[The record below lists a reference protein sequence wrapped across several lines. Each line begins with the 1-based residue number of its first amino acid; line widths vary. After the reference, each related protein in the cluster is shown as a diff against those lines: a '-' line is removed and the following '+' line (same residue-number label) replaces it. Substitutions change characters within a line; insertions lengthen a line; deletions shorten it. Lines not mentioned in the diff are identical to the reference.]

1 MTSPYL
7 NIIKNMRTAKELFAE
22 LNSFD
27 ENRRIEAKSASAVGK
42 SMMETVCA
50 FANEPG
56 LCGGYL
62 LLGAKRTGMAED
74 GRPVY
79 EPENIENTDK
89 VQSDF
94 VAMCNSMFNVRIRP
108 IINVEEY
115 LGKTVIVVKI
125 EELPDSQKPAYFAKR
140 GLPEGAFRRIGPS
153 DEKCSE
159 EDMYLFYQS
168 ADTYDS
174 CIVDDADLDD
184 IDENALNFYRKL
196 RKEVNPDAEE
206 LTLNDVDLLR
216 ALGAIKKNKQGGY
229 DLTYT
234 GLLVF
239 GKQMSLR
246 RLVPSFRV
254 DYIRI
259 SGNQWLADGD
269 NRFEQTIDMRGPL
282 ILMVNKACSAVM
294 DDLPKGFELKK
305 DSMQA
310 STPAILPNK
319 VLREAIVNSYIHRSN
334 RVNQPIQIIRYS
346 NRIEIH
352 NPGYSLKPQDD
363 WGEPGSMLR
372 NPRISE
378 IFHDTNLA
386 ETKGTGIGAMR
397 RLMKE
402 AGLMPPTFESNHEAN
417 KFTARLLLHHF
428 LSKENM
434 EWLAQYAEFG
444 LVNEQK
450 LALVFVREVGA
461 IDNATYRQLDSSITH
476 ARARLEIHKLC
487 DLEFIEKKGQGRNTY
502 YIRTSKVVS
511 LGERLRPQGE
521 RLRPQGE
528 RLPAKEQRLPPQHG
542 TLGEK
547 IPPQHGT
554 LGEKIPPQHGTL
566 GEKIPPQHGTLGEK
580 IPPQHGT
587 LGKKIPPQGEKI
599 PPQHGT
605 FEIESQPKS
614 RNELLREL
622 PKGLQERVAKLGKWA
637 SREKVSQLL
646 VDLCAFKPYSYEE
659 LALIIQRAAK
669 PMKDKYIKP
678 LRLANKLFYW
688 IPEMINHPLQKY
700 VADPSMARS
709 SNKKRKQ

>member
-1 MTSPYL
+1 MMSPYL
-7 NIIKNMRTAKELFAE
+7 NIIKKMRTAKELFTE

-89 VQSDF
+89 IQSDF

-108 IINVEEY
+108 NINVEEY

-125 EELPDSQKPAYFAKR
+125 EELPESQKPAYFAKR

-434 EWLAQYAEFG
+434 EWLAQYAKFG

-450 LALVFVREVGA
+450 LALVFMREVGA

-487 DLEFIEKKGQGRNTY
+487 DLGFLEKKGQGRNTY

-511 LGERLRPQGE
+511 LGERLLPDGE
-521 RLRPQGE
+521 RL
-528 RLPAKEQRLPPQHG
+528 LPQHG
-542 TLGEK
+542 TLGERL
-547 IPPQHGT
+547 PPQDERLLPQHGT
-554 LGEKIPPQHGTL
+554 LGERLPPQDERLLPQHGTL
-566 GEKIPPQHGTLGEK
+566 GERLPLQHGTLGERY
-580 IPPQHGT
+580 
-587 LGKKIPPQGEKI
+587 QGEDERC
-599 PPQHGT
+599 QAYLGT
-605 FEIESQPKS
+605 FEEECMLKP
-614 RNELLREL
+614 RAELVREL
-622 PKGLQERVAKLGKWA
+622 PNELQERVNNIGNRA
-637 SREKVSQLL
+637 SRETVCQLL
-646 VDLCAFKPYSYEE
+646 IDLCAFKPYSYEE
-659 LALIIQRAAK
+659 LASILQRSPKAL
-669 PMKDKYIKP
+669 KDKYLKP

-709 SNKKRKQ
+709 NTKKK

>member
-1 MTSPYL
+1 M
-7 NIIKNMRTAKELFAE
+7 KTAKELFDE
-22 LNSFD
+22 LNSWD

-56 LCGGYL
+56 LRGGYL
-62 LLGAKRTGMAED
+62 LLGAKRTGLTED
-74 GRPVY
+74 GKPVY
-79 EPENIENTDK
+79 APENIENTDK
-89 VQSDF
+89 IQSDF

-115 LGKTVIVVKI
+115 QGKMVIVAKI
-125 EELPDSQKPAYFAKR
+125 EELPESQKPAYFAKR

-259 SGNQWLADGD
+259 SGNQWVADGD

-511 LGERLRPQGE
+511 LGERL
-521 RLRPQGE
+521 
-528 RLPAKEQRLPPQHG
+528 PPQD
-542 TLGEK
+542 K
-547 IPPQHGT
+547 R
-554 LGEKIPPQHGTL
+554 IPPQHGTL

-587 LGKKIPPQGEKI
+587 LGKRYQGENERY
-599 PPQHGT
+599 QGENERYQGEVGT
-605 FEIESQPKS
+605 FGERYQGVNRE
-614 RNELLREL
+614 ELLLQL
-622 PKGLQERVAKLGKWA
+622 PDDIKKRIDEVGKRVSKDVLNKLVVDMCSIVPLSMDDLSVLLHRNSK
-637 SREKVSQLL
+637 SFKNKNIKVLL
-646 VDLCAFKPYSYEE
+646 ENN
-659 LALIIQRAAK
+659 Q
-669 PMKDKYIKP
+669 
-678 LRLANKLFYW
+678 LFYW
-688 IPEMINHPLQKY
+688 IPEMINHPQQKY
-700 VADPSMARS
+700 IADLSMARS
-709 SNKKRKQ
+709 NTKKKK

>member
-1 MTSPYL
+1 
-7 NIIKNMRTAKELFAE
+7 MRTAKELFAE

-62 LLGAKRTGMAED
+62 LLGAKRTGIAED

-89 VQSDF
+89 IQSDF

-125 EELPDSQKPAYFAKR
+125 EELPESQKPAYFAKR

-487 DLEFIEKKGQGRNTY
+487 DLGFLEKKGHGRNTY

-511 LGERLRPQGE
+511 LGERLRSQDE
-521 RLRPQGE
+521 RL
-528 RLPAKEQRLPPQHG
+528 L
-542 TLGEK
+542 
-547 IPPQHGT
+547 
-554 LGEKIPPQHGTL
+554 PQHGTL

-605 FEIESQPKS
+605 FEIESQTKS

>member
-1 MTSPYL
+1 M
-7 NIIKNMRTAKELFAE
+7 KTAKELFDE
-22 LNSFD
+22 LNSWD

-56 LCGGYL
+56 LRGGYL
-62 LLGAKRTGMAED
+62 LLGAKRIGMTED
-74 GRPVY
+74 GKPVY

-89 VQSDF
+89 IQSDF

-125 EELPDSQKPAYFAKR
+125 EELPESQKPAYFAKR

-428 LSKENM
+428 LSKENV

-487 DLEFIEKKGQGRNTY
+487 DLGFLEKKGQGRNTY

-511 LGERLRPQGE
+511 FGERLRPQGK
-521 RLRPQGE
+521 RLLPQLGTLCE
-528 RLPAKEQRLPPQHG
+528 RLPPQHG

-566 GEKIPPQHGTLGEK
+566 GEKIPPQHGT
-580 IPPQHGT
+580 
-587 LGKKIPPQGEKI
+587 
-599 PPQHGT
+599 

-614 RNELLREL
+614 RNELLKEL

-709 SNKKRKQ
+709 NTKKRK